1 VQTASLARD
10 VFGIAARDA
19 TPPAVWLKMIE
30 QAGRGVFL
38 YVVPA
43 RARGLVEDIA
53 APGGLP
59 SRAGEPPDPRT
70 ASAPLRDFGLG
81 AQVLAHL
88 GVRTLRLLTN
98 NPRRI
103 AGLEGYGLHVV
114 ECVPSRP
121 PAVVLPLRDER
132 P

>member
-1 VQTASLARD
+1 
-10 VFGIAARDA
+10 
-19 TPPAVWLKMIE
+19 MIE
-30 QAGRGVFL
+30 DAGTGVFL
-38 YVVPA
+38 YVLPGRGRLVDDLVAAGA
-43 RARGLVEDIA
+43 RVQVTATPEQA
-53 APGGLP
+53 APG
-59 SRAGEPPDPRT
+59 PDVAPT
-70 ASAPLRDFGLG
+70 ATSSTPLRDFGLG

-114 ECVPSRP
+114 ECVPWRP
-121 PAVVLPLRDER
+121 PAVILPLREEET